1 LAEVSNGRA
10 NLHLHTIFS
19 DGELPAAEVVKAHAD
34 AGFTVIAL
42 TDHDTLA
49 GIDAIG
55 GLEGHG
61 VRLIAGVELSIEDE
75 PRRGLVDAHLLGYG
89 FALNHRRLRRRLH
102 QASEAREMQKRETVR
117 RLAAAGFGVEW
128 EAVRSRARGNVG
140 KPHIVAAIEAAQPGV
155 NREELYAVMGPGGA
169 ASVARVKDLSLEEA
183 VDLLTDAGGVSVL
196 AHPGVYRHVSDL
208 ELLFRSCAVAGV
220 LGLEV
225 TYPQAP
231 DDPYGPKSAALMD
244 RFAKTAASYG
254 WVATGGDDFHGPS
267 VTPLIRLAA
276 WTATPASCADELLA
290 RRS

>member
-19 DGELPAAEVVKAHAD
+19 DGELPPAEVVAAHAA
-34 AGFTVIAL
+34 AGFSAIAL

-49 GIDAIG
+49 GIDALG

-61 VRLIAGVELSIEDE
+61 AQLISGVELSIEDE

-89 FALNHRRLRRRLH
+89 FALANRPLRRRLH
-102 QASEAREMQKRETVR
+102 EASEMREAQKRETVR
-117 RLAAAGFGVEW
+117 RLSDAGFRVDW
-128 EAVRSRARGNVG
+128 EAVRARARGNVG

-155 NREELYAVMGPGGA
+155 TREELYAVMGPGGA
-169 ASVARVKDLSLEEA
+169 AHVPRARDLGLEEGVA
-183 VDLLTDAGGVSVL
+183 LIMAAGGVAVL

-208 ELLFRSCAVAGV
+208 EVLFRTCAVAGV
-220 LGLEV
+220 QGLEV

-231 DDPYGPKSAALMD
+231 DDPYGPASAALMA
-244 RFAKTAASYG
+244 RFAQTAASYG
-254 WVATGGDDFHGPS
+254 WVATGGDDFHGPT

-276 WTATPASCADELLA
+276 WTATPAGCVDQLLA